1 MKRIKWLMFFLMGA
15 FGAFDASGQANATL
29 NILTLNSGQVILGGT
44 VDIQV
49 TVGNTGPGS
58 ITTNKVRA
66 QISIPIAIATALPT
80 PQQTGLPSGWTVT
93 VNTGGSIT
101 VCNGT
106 DAIPAGAQ
114 RQADAA
120 RGDHAPPSHR
130 PRSQRPAR

>member
-1 MKRIKWLMFFLMGA
+1 MGA

-106 DAIPAGAQ
+106 DAIPAGA
-114 RQADAA
+114 
-120 RGDHAPPSHR
+120 
-130 PRSQRPAR
+130 